1 VKITDDVANVLKS
14 YVYVYIDPRD
24 GTPFYIGKG
33 VGNRAWSHLMDPS
46 EREKTRRIKAIRKDG
61 KEPEIDLLRYGL
73 SDSEAALVEA
83 AAIDLISRPPLTNL
97 VAGYH
102 RTSFGRVASEDV
114 IATHSAKP
122 VVVGEP
128 ALLITI
134 NRLYRSRMSREE
146 LYEATR
152 GSWVLGPRREKAE
165 LALAVYQGVVREVY
179 RIKRWHAAGTLD
191 YATRDA
197 SGLRGSKRW
206 EFEGEVAK
214 DVRKKYID
222 HSVGKGGQN
231 PIRYVNV

>member
-1 VKITDDVANVLKS
+1 MRLPHEVAAVLES

-24 GTPFYIGKG
+24 RMPFYIGKG
-33 VGNRAWSHLMDPS
+33 KGNRAWSHLKDPAD
-46 EREKTRRIKAIRKDG
+46 RQTTRRIKAIRKDG

-73 SDSEAALVEA
+73 SDPEAALVEA
-83 AAIDLISRPPLTNL
+83 AAIDLLGRPPLTNL

-102 RTSFGRVASEDV
+102 RKSFGRVASEDI

-179 RIKRWHAAGTLD
+179 RIRRWRPAGTLE

-197 SGLRGSKRW
+197 SGWRGSRRW

-214 DVRKKYID
+214 DLWKKYID
-222 HSVGKGGQN
+222 RSVGKGGQN
-231 PIRYVNV
+231 PIRHVNV